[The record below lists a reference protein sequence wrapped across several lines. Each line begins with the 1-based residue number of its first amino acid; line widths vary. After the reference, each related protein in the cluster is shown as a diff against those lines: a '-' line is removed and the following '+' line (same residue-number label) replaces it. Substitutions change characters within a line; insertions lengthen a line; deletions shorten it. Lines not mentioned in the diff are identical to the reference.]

1 MRTVL
6 IMVIELMNALN
17 HLRAADVTVSILPD
31 GKSGIAD
38 SVVDIAVGTSFVR
51 FAIKRRQRAPFRNE
65 IPDIDDDRRSL
76 ETYGRPL
83 LIAPYIPESLGSA
96 LSEAG
101 WSWADD
107 QGNYD
112 VRDVGLRLR
121 QRRTF
126 TEPRRTRR
134 FMPSGS
140 GSWSVIRTL
149 IALQEEHEDGL
160 SPTELAKRAHVSQP
174 RASQVLRE
182 LATLEL
188 VQRSSN
194 KRWKPHRSALLDQFL
209 NEYPGP
215 RGTEQLLYSLD
226 SPAAV
231 TIKLTKLASPRS
243 FVTSAD
249 IAPDLIAAW
258 RRPTVVIFY
267 AASDLP
273 IDDLGL
279 VEAHG
284 RADANV
290 IFREPRDHSV
300 FPATYLS
307 ARVEDIEIP
316 LADPSQIIWDLQD
329 LGGDDR
335 LEAAGRMRSWLLE
348 SRSPN

>member
-1 MRTVL
+1 
-6 IMVIELMNALN
+6 MNALN
-17 HLRAADVTVSILPD
+17 HLRAADVTVSLLPD
-31 GKSGIAD
+31 GRSGIAD
-38 SVVDIAVGTSFVR
+38 DVVDIAVGKSLVR
-51 FAIKRRQRAPFRNE
+51 FAIKKRQRAPFPNE
-65 IPDIDDDRRSL
+65 IPDIEDDRRSL
-76 ETYGRPL
+76 ENFGRPL
-83 LIAPYIPESLGSA
+83 LVAPYIPESLGRA

-134 FMPSGS
+134 LMPSGF

-149 IALQEEHEDGL
+149 IALQEDREDGL

-174 RASQVLRE
+174 RASQVLSA
-182 LATLEL
+182 LARLDL
-188 VQRSSN
+188 MRA
-194 KRWKPHRSALLDQFL
+194 KKGRWRADRSALLDQFL
-209 NEYPGP
+209 NEYPGAG
-215 RGTEQLLYSLD
+215 GTERLLYSLD

-231 TIKLTKLASPRS
+231 TIELTRLAPPRS

-249 IAPDLIAAW
+249 VASDLIAAW

-279 VEAHG
+279 IQAHG

-290 IFREPRDHSV
+290 ILREPRDHSV
-300 FPATYLS
+300 FPATPLS

-335 LEAAGRMRSWLLE
+335 LEAAGRMRSWLLA
-348 SRSPN
+348 SPLPS